1 MICEFLP
8 ALLVLLF
15 CVWDFYFWY
24 HVIKRL
30 WSYVKACCTR
40 WAAID
45 LNVVL
50 LVLQLLKLY
59 KRFIKAES
67 FRKALVYQKKYL
79 LLLLGGFEECES
91 TTLAMIAQMGAYPK
105 DRDRSFRRTA
115 ISRFRTAGRAILAIQ
130 RMNFLVNKSKRVTI
144 TGSRDTREN
153 TSRSRMVNGDLNS
166 HDHSVYQAPSQTY
179 APRSTEERPGSVN
192 GVHVAPTLH
201 SYQPNGVPSYANRYS
216 PRSDRRTRDK
226 HQTGI
231 NGHVDFRSHTMPP
244 TSASS
249 NERLGGGVM
258 SGKDGPLSHRSHVT
272 SPSRSSR
279 TFSPTSWSDTRSTS
293 APLVREP
300 TTTDYTRTLKSP
312 PVRDSVT
319 TQRDYSHRD
328 RLESSPRHSSPRRGE
343 RSGLLDFHNHHD
355 RPLSPSRASSL
366 GSAHNDSDSG
376 DHSLNLYI
384 HRLESLQN
392 RLGAFDRG
400 KTFPTTRSKYTE
412 VSF

>member
-1 MICEFLP
+1 M
-8 ALLVLLF
+8 
-15 CVWDFYFWY
+15 
-24 HVIKRL
+24 
-30 WSYVKACCTR
+30 
-40 WAAID
+40 
-45 LNVVL
+45 
-50 LVLQLLKLY
+50 
-59 KRFIKAES
+59 
-67 FRKALVYQKKYL
+67 YQKKYL

-115 ISRFRTAGRAILAIQ
+115 ISRFRTAGRAVLAIQ

-244 TSASS
+244 TSASLS
-249 NERLGGGVM
+249 ERLSGGVM
-258 SGKDGPLSHRSHVT
+258 SGKDGPLSHRSHVA

-293 APLVREP
+293 APLAREP

-392 RLGAFDRG
+392 RLGAFDKG